1 MSQAK
6 NRRAYKRQKGQFLT
20 PQLLAREILADVE
33 FDVSDRVLEPGFG
46 DGSFLL
52 PMIEDFLELYEGPVS
67 SRLER
72 VLNNNIW
79 GVEIDPVMYDKALS
93 NIEERIG
100 PLPVSHNLLE
110 GDFFETLFEGQTLRP
125 DLEKGSFG
133 YNIEFTHII
142 GNPPF
147 GGTIASHLQ
156 DSLDKVLGWRHGV
169 KIKKETYSWFIVK
182 SMDLLASSGMLR
194 FICSDTFLTIST
206 MRGLRNA
213 LALEGQPVVWPLD
226 DFSEETTY
234 PMVVLNWIKGK
245 PAEYVKIDGDSLPL
259 AKIKRTANLSWGL
272 TSDLVSYFD
281 GPTLGDVMIATSGM
295 TTGNNSLFIR
305 EVSDNKIVEPYEFDF
320 AEVPITLAKEQARA
334 RLGRLS
340 AKKVRQIRALEA
352 QGKTQ
357 RELVP
362 IRLSTPIVIE
372 LPHEN
377 YLPYNKAA
385 PGLVYCHPTHYIY
398 WKDDGDAV
406 LTYKKTGNWY
416 LHGVGGAKYF
426 GWEGLTWR
434 LISQTLDVRFL
445 PAGYILDSGAP
456 CAFPRPGVSHEEML
470 FVMGWTLTRK
480 CCQILKQVIN
490 HTLNIQGKDFERL
503 PYPFWVGGDQRA
515 EAVSLVMHMI
525 EEGFDGRS
533 FSRQD
538 PEFDALE
545 SLFRME

>member
-6 NRRAYKRQKGQFLT
+6 NKRAYKRQKGQFLT
-20 PQLLAREILADVE
+20 PQVLAREILADIE
-33 FDVSDRVLEPGFG
+33 FDVAARVLEPGFG

-52 PMIEDFLELYEGPVS
+52 PMIEAFLELYEGPVS
-67 SRLER
+67 SRLHR

-100 PLPVSHNLLE
+100 PLPESHNLME
-110 GDFFETLFEGQTLRP
+110 GDFFETQFEGHTLRP
-125 DLEKGSFG
+125 NMEKGSFG
-133 YNIEFTHII
+133 YDIEFTHII

-147 GGTIASHLQ
+147 GGTIAYHLQ
-156 DSLDKVLGWRHGV
+156 DSLDKELGWRHGM

-206 MRGLRNA
+206 MRGLRHA
-213 LALEGQPVVWPLD
+213 LALEGQPMVRPLD

-234 PMVVLNWIKGK
+234 PMVVLSWIKGK
-245 PAEYVKIDGDSLPL
+245 PAGDVKIDGGSLPL
-259 AKIKRTANLSWGL
+259 ATIKKTANLSWGL
-272 TSDLVSYFD
+272 TSDLVPYFD
-281 GPTLGDVMIATSGM
+281 GRTLGDVVIATSGM

-305 EVSDNKIVEPYEFDF
+305 EVSDNKIIEPYEFDF
-320 AEVPITLAKEQARA
+320 IEAPITLAKERERA
-334 RLGRLS
+334 RLGQLS
-340 AKKVRQIRALEA
+340 AKKVSRIRALEA

-357 RELVP
+357 RELMPVK
-362 IRLSTPIVIE
+362 LSTPHVIE
-372 LPHEN
+372 MPNES
-377 YLPYNKAA
+377 YRPYNKAT
-385 PGLVYCHPTHYIY
+385 GDLVYCHPTHYIY

-426 GWEGLTWR
+426 GREGLTWR
-434 LISQTLDVRFL
+434 LISHTLDVRFL

-470 FVMGWTLTRK
+470 FVMGWTLTSK
-480 CCQILKQVIN
+480 CNLILKQVIN

-503 PYPFWVGGDQRA
+503 PYPFWAGGDQRA
-515 EAVSLVMHMI
+515 EVISLVEHMI
-525 EEGFDGRS
+525 EVGFEGRS

-545 SLFRME
+545 SLFRMD